1 MTLSANSQRITRNGN
16 RAGLLAK
23 KVGMT
28 RIFNEK
34 GQQVPVTV
42 LQVDNLQVMAHMTNE
57 KNGYSAIQVGAFAQ
71 KAQRLTKQM
80 QGHFRK
86 TGVEAKKNV
95 MEFRMEGELPA
106 VGTAL
111 TVEYFQAGQLVD
123 VQGVTKGR
131 GFAGVMKRWN
141 FGGGRASHG
150 NSLSHRVPGSTGS
163 RQDPGKVFKNKKM
176 PGHYGVDKITTQNL
190 EVVSIDAEL
199 SVILVKGSVPGNKG
213 SLVVIRDAVKS
224 LKATS
229 RSEAKT
235 NAQRNMAK

>member
-1 MTLSANSQRITRNGN
+1 MTLSSNSQRISRNAN
-16 RAGLLAK
+16 RAGILAK

-42 LQVDNLQVMAHMTNE
+42 LQVDNLQVVVHMTKE

-71 KAQRLTKQM
+71 KAQRLSKPVA
-80 QGHFRK
+80 GHFRK
-86 TGVEAKKNV
+86 AGVEAKKSL

-111 TVEYFQAGQLVD
+111 TADYFQAGQMVD
-123 VQGVTKGR
+123 VSGVTKGR
-131 GFAGVMKRWN
+131 GFAGVIKRWT
-141 FGGGRASHG
+141 FSSGRATHG
-150 NSLSHRVPGSTGS
+150 NSLSHRIHGSTGS

-176 PGHYGVDKITTQNL
+176 AGHLGVENVTTQNL
-190 EVVSIDAEL
+190 EVVSIDTEL

-213 SLVVIRDAVKS
+213 SLVVVRDAVKS
-224 LKATS
+224 LKA
-229 RSEAKT
+229 AKS
-235 NAQRNMAK
+235 K